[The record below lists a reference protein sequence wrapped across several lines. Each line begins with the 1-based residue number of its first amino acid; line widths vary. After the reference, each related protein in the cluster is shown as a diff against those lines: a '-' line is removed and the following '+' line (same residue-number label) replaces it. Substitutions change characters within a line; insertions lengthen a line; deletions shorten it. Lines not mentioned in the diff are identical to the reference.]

1 MLYNATCLH
10 EVNQSAKVAL
20 LPHSPSPVPS
30 SSPMDQWYSNQC
42 YVGQR
47 DCPMMGSPDSSAS
60 TSLVSTPSGSPL
72 SKASQELGAKDTK
85 EVLNSVLGVRKTW
98 KTFRDGET
106 VWPPDL
112 EQALIEGLERHKP
125 EDCRETRMLGR
136 FPRRNKFIANY
147 IYAKTGKRRSAKQ
160 VGSRLQQMRETCSEA
175 GLLHLLSPFRHPAPL
190 NVHDSAQSAP
200 TAGSSPRA
208 SYEDPKFGCRRTTIH
223 IALIPDED
231 RHSPLPVCSPIP
243 DDELSSGDEV
253 LQSSPTPRRL
263 RDIDPKVAF
272 STKTPVSAKSYFT
285 VYSAGLVLYSET
297 VPLVLMKEQSVNSD
311 RFLYNTDLVPG
322 YWRTIL
328 DSPDP
333 TRFTITQEV
342 VHKDRSAGPVLPGR
356 LPHTLPQTVMPLLDP
371 LSTSITTL
379 TSAAL
384 IPDIIP
390 AFVPKAALTVLLP
403 SGALSLGSEIPISE
417 TVAPPSI
424 GIVAVPEDAEV
435 GADGL
440 IESHA
445 KYTLVMFDP
454 DAPSAASPT
463 SRNFRHWVI
472 TGLVPSSDPL
482 SPAEQ
487 TAEAANAYRPP
498 GPPKGSG
505 LHRYTFVLYREPPS
519 FVLPED
525 ASELDPSIEARRRWD
540 PVKFGSMNGLQ
551 MVAAAFYLVRSED

>member
-1 MLYNATCLH
+1 AACSPPQTRPVRSTRSVLVPEADIANSVSSSALSELSLVFGREIGAILCRRAAFRQCSLIARLRWKMLYNATCLH

-175 GLLHLLSPFRHPAPL
+175 GRACLSLSVSARSGGLTRYALRLYPAVLHLLSPFRHPAPL

-231 RHSPLPVCSPIP
+231 RHSPVPVCSPIP

-311 RFLYNTDLVPG
+311 RF
-322 YWRTIL
+322 
-328 DSPDP
+328 
-333 TRFTITQEV
+333 
-342 VHKDRSAGPVLPGR
+342 
-356 LPHTLPQTVMPLLDP
+356 
-371 LSTSITTL
+371 
-379 TSAAL
+379 
-384 IPDIIP
+384 
-390 AFVPKAALTVLLP
+390 
-403 SGALSLGSEIPISE
+403 
-417 TVAPPSI
+417 
-424 GIVAVPEDAEV
+424 
-435 GADGL
+435 
-440 IESHA
+440 
-445 KYTLVMFDP
+445 
-454 DAPSAASPT
+454 
-463 SRNFRHWVI
+463 
-472 TGLVPSSDPL
+472 
-482 SPAEQ
+482 
-487 TAEAANAYRPP
+487 
-498 GPPKGSG
+498 
-505 LHRYTFVLYREPPS
+505 
-519 FVLPED
+519 
-525 ASELDPSIEARRRWD
+525 
-540 PVKFGSMNGLQ
+540 
-551 MVAAAFYLVRSED
+551 